1 MNKWIQTVVVC
12 LEVLSF
18 GLLGFSCYALNPGPE
33 PIGGFG
39 LSQAQQEFNT
49 HVYSLLQENK
59 LDELQQFIE
68 QVPNCPALNTDE
80 ERIVCTQDRT
90 DGRRYILHVWQKN
103 FESVLHPEVISVD
116 RGFYDALTA
125 WYKTLYNQDPHKL
138 DAEKYRNFYRRYN
151 KTALATKVE
160 EIMIQAWQSGRAFD
174 GTTWAGITYGKEN
187 YTALYVSWLAQF
199 DDMYKHVSPRLYLYK
214 YRAGASFVYLVGV
227 FKEMEKLSQETNT
240 TWLWN
245 SLKGRWLSSLLAP
258 ESYGDSDFYE
268 GRKQKLII
276 EFFNKEGWR
285 LFMSGG
291 YQPTQWQR
299 HTATLYG
306 RACDRMTNL
315 APHACERYREGI
327 NLYGINEDLEE
338 QQEIQETISR
348 DVLLALQN
356 QEQ

>member
-12 LEVLSF
+12 LEVLIF
-18 GLLGFSCYALNPGPE
+18 GLLGFSCYAFNPDSE

-49 HVYSLLQENK
+49 HVYSLLQEDK
-59 LDELQQFIE
+59 LDELQQFMG
-68 QVPNCPALNTDE
+68 QVPNCPVLNE
-80 ERIVCTQDRT
+80 QGEKEVCTMDRT
-90 DGRRYILHVWQKN
+90 DGLRYILHVRKKFFAN
-103 FESVLHPEVISVD
+103 PSRPEIISID
-116 RGFYDALTA
+116 RGFYDALSA
-125 WYKTLYNQDPHKL
+125 WYRTLYNQDPRKL
-138 DAEKYRNFYRRYN
+138 DAEKYRHFYRRYS

-160 EIMIQAWQSGRAFD
+160 EIMIQAWQPGQAFD

-187 YTALYVSWLAQF
+187 YTALYVSWLTQF
-199 DDMYKHVSPRLYLYK
+199 DDIYKHVSPRLYLYK

-240 TWLWN
+240 PWLWN
-245 SLKGRWLSSLLAP
+245 SIKSRWLDSLLEP
-258 ESYGDSDFYE
+258 ESYHDSNYYE

-291 YQPTQWQR
+291 YQPTKWQR

-306 RACDRMTNL
+306 RACERMTNL
-315 APHACERYREGI
+315 EPLACERYREGI
-327 NLYGINEDLEE
+327 NLYGINEDLEK
-338 QQEIQETISR
+338 QQEIRETISR
-348 DVLLALQN
+348 DVLFAWQN